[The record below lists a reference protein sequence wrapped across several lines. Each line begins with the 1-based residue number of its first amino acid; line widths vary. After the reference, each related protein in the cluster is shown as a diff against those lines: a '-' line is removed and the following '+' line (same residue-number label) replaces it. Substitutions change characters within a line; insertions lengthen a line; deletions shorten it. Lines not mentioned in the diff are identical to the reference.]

1 MLEATNGGTLLINNI
16 TVNNAGGN
24 VTANGGVVQLKSA
37 TIQGG
42 TLNALGGGTMET
54 TPGTTAT
61 LDGTTHGALTIS
73 AGSTYTASN
82 TGVTDIL
89 GAIVD
94 KGAIQV
100 NGGGGTNGE
109 LELTG
114 AATLSGG
121 GVVGMTTATGGGNA
135 IVDGNGQ
142 TLTNAGDVIE
152 GTGTIG
158 TNGHLTVINDGMI
171 DANISAGT
179 LTLERH
185 GRAHEYP
192 RIRSNERRPPR
203 RRRRSC
209 RGRQA

>member
-1 MLEATNGGTLLINNI
+1 M
-16 TVNNAGGN
+16 NNAGGN

-158 TNGHLTVINDGMI
+158 TNGHLTVINGGTI

-179 LTLERH
+179 LTLNGTGGITNTRVFEATNGGH
-185 GRAHEYP
+185 P
-192 RIRSNERRPPR
+192 R
-203 RRRRSC
+203 C
-209 RGRQA
+209 RGRHCRGAASLKSAPVRRLNWAA